1 MQKPPLTTNAISDNV
16 IRNQYQIMIL
26 VTCFMPKRNPKRRTE
41 GVTIADVAKAA
52 KVSVPTVS
60 RILNNKEYVADETR
74 DRVNQVIE
82 ELGYVPHIQAR
93 RLRGGKSRTLALH
106 HPVES
111 PHLLSGVVEIP
122 YIIGA
127 AAAAAEQEYYLNFLI
142 SQLTPQS
149 LLNMYRSNQV
159 DGMILL
165 QVCLDDWRVNLLRKY
180 DYPFVM
186 HGRCRDLDNL
196 TFIDLDFENAMLA
209 AFDYL
214 VALGHRD
221 IGFLTYPQ
229 SWRVAGLGPAV
240 RSLEGYENALAK
252 YGLQAH
258 YREIG
263 LREVEE
269 GFAATLDLLEEDP
282 RLTAIITTS
291 HLTAAGSI
299 KAVTKRGDRVPEDRS
314 VMAIAFSEIA
324 DGITPSLTT
333 LEWSPYDSSF
343 QATLMMIEK
352 LKHEDLPAQQIL
364 VAPKLAIR
372 ESTKPAP

>member
-1 MQKPPLTTNAISDNV
+1 
-16 IRNQYQIMIL
+16 

-74 DRVNQVIE
+74 DRVNEAIKK
-82 ELGYVPHIQAR
+82 LGYVPHIQAR
-93 RLRGGKSRTLALH
+93 RLRGGESRTLALH
-106 HPVES
+106 YPVES
-111 PHLLSGVVEIP
+111 PHLLSGVVETP
-122 YIIGA
+122 YITGA
-127 AAAAAEQEYYLNFLI
+127 AAAAAAQEYFLNFLI
-142 SQLTPQS
+142 SQLTPHL

-165 QVCLDDWRVNLLRKY
+165 QVSLDDWRVNLLREH

-186 HGRCRDLDNL
+186 IGRCRDLDNL
-196 TFIDLDFENAMLA
+196 TYIDLDFENAMLA

-214 VALGHRD
+214 VTLGHRE

-229 SWRVAGLGPAV
+229 NWRVAQLGPAV
-240 RSLEGYENALAK
+240 RSLEGYEHALHK
-252 YGLQAH
+252 YGLEAH

-269 GFAATLDLLEEDP
+269 GFAATLDLLEENP
-282 RLTAIITTS
+282 QLTAIVTTS

-299 KAVTKRGDRVPEDRS
+299 KAFTKQGYRVPEDRS
-314 VMAIAFSEIA
+314 VMAIAFGEIA
-324 DGITPSLTT
+324 DGITPSLTA
-333 LEWSPYDSSF
+333 LEWSPYEVSY
-343 QATLMMIEK
+343 QATLMMTEK

-364 VAPKLAIR
+364 VAPELVIR
-372 ESTKPAP
+372 ESTKAAP